1 MKTGKPWVATLAAV
15 TLLACAAQAR
25 AQCTTDIGVVMEL
38 TGPAGKF
45 GQGGAKAVELALRD
59 LAEAG
64 GVSDCTLRAQ
74 IRDSQSQ
81 AAVGV
86 DAARQLV
93 DIHHVPAII
102 GAVISSVTIP
112 VLTSVTAPAGVVQIA
127 TGSTSPTLTELGR
140 SGKSNGVF
148 FRMITSDALQGV
160 AVAGLAR
167 QLGFKNVVVLYV
179 NNDYG
184 VNLTQEF
191 ARAHTALGG
200 NVVAAVAYN
209 ERQSFYLPEVNQA
222 LRAEVDALFLIGYP
236 TDATAVARTWISQGG
251 KQVFLLNDG
260 LNSRDFI
267 QGVGA
272 QYMTQA
278 YGVSSGTLPSDS
290 TQYFQDAYRAYSGL
304 DPTLPGVDRAYD
316 AAAIIGLAIAQAGKS
331 DAASIRANIRKVTG
345 NQGTAIGA
353 GAEEF
358 KRGLALMRAGQ
369 AIHYQGLIGSVQF
382 DEYGDITGPF
392 NQWRVKQGE
401 IEIFGE
407 ISVADVDRIK
417 GTSAKPERKAG
428 AADWDGS
435 PRRKPQQ

>member
-1 MKTGKPWVATLAAV
+1 MKITTWAASVCAATLI
-15 TLLACAAQAR
+15 ACAGAVQ
-25 AQCTTDIGVVMEL
+25 AQCTTDIGVLMEL

-45 GQGGAKAVELALRD
+45 GQGGVKAVELALRD
-59 LAEAG
+59 LDEAG
-64 GVSDCTLRAQ
+64 GVGACRLRAQ

-86 DAARQLV
+86 DMARQLV

-102 GAVISSVTIP
+102 GAVISSVTLP

-140 SGKSNGVF
+140 SGKSRGVF

-160 AVAGLAR
+160 AVAGLAAE
-167 QLGFKNVVVLYV
+167 LGFKNVAVLYV

-184 VNLTQEF
+184 VNLSQEF
-191 ARAHTALGG
+191 SRAHTALGG
-200 NVVAAVAYN
+200 TLAASVAYN
-209 ERQSFYLPEVNQA
+209 ERQSSYLPEVSQA
-222 LRAEVDALFLIGYP
+222 LRQEADALFLIGYP
-236 TDATAVARTWISQGG
+236 TDATAVARTWIAQGG

-260 LNSRDFI
+260 LNSADFI

-278 YGVSSGTLPSDS
+278 YGVSSGTLPSNS
-290 TQYFQDAYRAYSGL
+290 SAYFNTAYAAYSDM

-316 AAAIIGLAIAQAGKS
+316 AAAIIGLAIAQGGKT
-331 DAASIRANIRKVTG
+331 DPESIRANIRRVTG
-345 NQGTAIGA
+345 HEGTAIGA
-353 GAEEF
+353 GPQEF
-358 KRGLALMRAGQ
+358 KRGLALIREGKP
-369 AIHYQGLIGSVQF
+369 IHYEGIIGSVRF

-392 NQWRVKQGE
+392 NKWRVQQGS

-407 ISVADVDRIK
+407 ISMTDIDNIK
-417 GTSAKPERKAG
+417 ASTAT
-428 AADWDGS
+428 
-435 PRRKPQQ
+435 QN